1 MLETADQVVDA
12 AWAAGWRPD
21 PIRTVSDWADKH
33 RRLAPEG
40 SSEPGQW
47 RTSRTPYLR
56 EVMDCLSPHHPAR
69 EVVMMTSTQ
78 IGKTEVGLNWIGSM
92 VEWNPGPMLV
102 VQPTSNV
109 AKRWSKQRLT
119 GMIRETPSLRRI
131 LGEKSRDA
139 DNATFMKVFPG
150 GMIIVGGANSAPDLS
165 SMPIKYLF
173 LDEVD
178 RYPADVGADKEG
190 RGEGDPVKL
199 AERRTSTFPQRKIF
213 KCSTPTIES
222 LSGINK
228 AWLNSDQRR
237 YFVACPHCT
246 ERQVLRWDNLKWPDG
261 RPQEAQYVCEHCG
274 AFIAEHHKPAMLENG
289 EWRAAVP
296 GREVVGFHLNALYTP
311 IGLGESWAE
320 HATEWERIKSDP
332 AARKAFTNT
341 VLGECHKDPN
351 EKLDWQQL
359 QQRAESTPMR
369 VLPKGCLVLTL
380 GVDVQGNRLA
390 VQLVGWGREGRSWVL
405 DWLEIPG
412 DPTRDDVWEK
422 LDEYRL
428 QPLVNAFN
436 VPMRVL
442 ATAVDA
448 GYLQDHVLKYTRTRR
463 HANVFAVKGVDTAS
477 KTILS
482 TATKPDKNK
491 RGRTSKRSTDLWLVS
506 SGAAKELLFLR
517 LKGDGQT
524 AHAHE
529 RMVRFP
535 AGLGE
540 EYYTQLTAE
549 IYDPVKR
556 QWVKQQA
563 RNEALDTMVYAL
575 AATFHP
581 SVRLH
586 VLREPDWAKLES
598 VLEPQV
604 RDLFNQVPAVPAPPA
619 REAEPVH
626 TPAEPEAPAEKAAPT
641 PKPAAGGWISP
652 QRNWLNRR

>member
-1 MLETADQVVDA
+1 MFSETQQLVDA
-12 AWAAGWRPD
+12 AWSSGWRPD
-21 PIRTVSDWADKH
+21 PIRTVSDWADEN

-40 SSEPGQW
+40 ASEPGPW

-78 IGKTEVGLNWIGSM
+78 IGKTEVGLNWIGSI
-92 VEWNPGPMLV
+92 VEWNPGPTLV
-102 VQPTSNV
+102 VQPTTNV
-109 AKRWSKQRLT
+109 AKRWSKQRLA
-119 GMIRETPSLRRI
+119 GMVRETPSLRKI
-131 LGEKSRDA
+131 LGEKSRDK
-139 DNATFMKVFPG
+139 DNATFLKTFPG
-150 GMIIVGGANSAPDLS
+150 GVLVVGGANSAPDLS
-165 SMPIKYLF
+165 SMPIKNLF

-178 RYPADVGADKEG
+178 RYPADVGADRTG

-199 AERRTSTFPQRKIF
+199 AERRTSTFPRRKIF

-237 YFVACPHCT
+237 YFVPCPHCH
-246 ERQVLRWDNLKWPDG
+246 EKQALRWENLRWPEG
-261 RPQEAQYVCEHCG
+261 RPLEAQYACEHCG
-274 AFIAEHHKPAMLENG
+274 AMIAEHFKPAMLESG
-289 EWRAAVP
+289 EWRATVA

-311 IGLGESWAE
+311 IGLGESWGE
-320 HATEWERIKSDP
+320 HAQEWDRIKADP

-351 EKLDWQQL
+351 EKLDWKEL
-359 QQRAESTPMR
+359 ALRAESVPMR
-369 VLPKGCLVLTL
+369 TVPRGCLVLTL

-390 VQLVGWGREGRSWVL
+390 VQLVGWGRELRCWVL

-412 DPTRDDVWEK
+412 DPTKDAVWEA
-422 LDEYRL
+422 LDRYRA
-428 QPLVNAFN
+428 QPLVNAFG
-436 VPMRVL
+436 VQVRIA

-448 GYLQDHVLKYTRTRR
+448 GYLQDQVLRYTRTRR
-463 HANVFAVKGVDTAS
+463 HENVFAVKGVDTAS

-482 TATKPDKNK
+482 TATRPDKNR
-491 RGRTSKRSTDLWLVS
+491 RGRTSKRSTELWLVS
-506 SGAAKELLFLR
+506 AGAAKEMLFLR
-517 LKGDGQT
+517 LQGDGKT
-524 AHAHE
+524 AHAQE

-535 AGLGE
+535 EGLGE
-540 EYYTQLTAE
+540 EYFTQLTAE
-549 IYDPVKR
+549 TYDPRKR

-575 AATFHP
+575 AATYHP

-604 RDLFNQVPAVPAPPA
+604 NDLFHQAMPTEAATVGAAPPQTSA
-619 REAEPVH
+619 NPE
-626 TPAEPEAPAEKAAPT
+626 TPAAR
-641 PKPAAGGWISP
+641 PAATEQSPRGGWIQP
-652 QRNWLNRR
+652 RRDWLKR